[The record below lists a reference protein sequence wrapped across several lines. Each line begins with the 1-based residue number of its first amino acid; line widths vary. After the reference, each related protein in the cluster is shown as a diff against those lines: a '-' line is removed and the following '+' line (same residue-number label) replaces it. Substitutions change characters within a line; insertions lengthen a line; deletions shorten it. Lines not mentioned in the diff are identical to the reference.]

1 MLNNKVIKGQSET
14 EKKIEKNKFT
24 HIGMLKKI
32 YQVRKFNG
40 RKQNCEQWI
49 EKKVPSA

>member
-14 EKKIEKNKFT
+14 EKKRLKKKKNKFT

-32 YQVRKFNG
+32 Y
-40 RKQNCEQWI
+40 
-49 EKKVPSA
+49 